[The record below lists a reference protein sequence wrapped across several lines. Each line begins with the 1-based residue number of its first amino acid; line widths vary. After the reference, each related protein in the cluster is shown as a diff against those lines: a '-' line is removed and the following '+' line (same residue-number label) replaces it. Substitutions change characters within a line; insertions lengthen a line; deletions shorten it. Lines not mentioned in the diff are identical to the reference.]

1 MNASYDDMK
10 KETEDKEKEVS
21 EMSDKEKEMKKEAD
35 DKKKEDMKEGEMPAG
50 LKKYLDKKNDKK
62 EEKEDEKKD
71 VKEMQDKKSEM
82 IKAEIDKMKK
92 EMDRHE
98 ARIKQLE
105 IDCRSVKA
113 WSNILTPTYGSLTKY
128 PKIFDC
134 YWADFKVDLDVENHK
149 QIEAENRNKFVEE
162 FNISHSMRGKKKPNY
177 INEKMDRNGKLNLD
191 HGEVYKTIDGD
202 YVLMVSPYGECDDEE
217 YAKAGWGKYYRCY
230 NHCTANTYIQVVEKK
245 QRKPKKVV

>member
-1 MNASYDDMK
+1 MTTANTKNKNEYFRNYMKEHYDTDVK
-10 KETEDKEKEVS
+10 SFRYYKSKYKLTDEELKEKFGNTQLLEVKRRAVVVMKN
-21 EMSDKEKEMKKEAD
+21 EMKEKKQHASNLE
-35 DKKKEDMKEGEMPAG
+35 
-50 LKKYLDKKNDKK
+50 LC
-62 EEKEDEKKD
+62 KD
-71 VKEMQDKKSEM
+71 N
-82 IKAEIDKMKK
+82 EIKMKK

-105 IDCRSVKA
+105 IDCRSVQA
-113 WSNILTPTYGSLTKY
+113 WSNILTPTYSSLTKY

-217 YAKAGWGKYYRCY
+217 YAKAGWVKYYRCY